1 MNVGTMTGKGR
12 ELVDLMERRKI
23 GVLCVQET
31 RWKGNKARELGE
43 GYKLFYSGANE
54 EGRNGVG
61 IVLSK
66 ELKESLIGVN
76 RKSDRIMSLKLGLGA
91 TVVNIV
97 CAYAPQTG
105 CTEEEKDAFWEE
117 MDQELRTI
125 PGRERV
131 ILGGDLNGHL
141 GISRTGIDRV
151 HGGWGVGERNEG
163 GERVIDFAVAFDLAL
178 INTFFEKKESR
189 LITYRSG
196 GRESQIDLL
205 LCKRHHLIE
214 VSNCKV
220 INGESVAAQHRMV
233 VIDCRL
239 RNCRKSRTPKMD
251 PKIKWWKLKNTELRT
266 MFKERVLEA
275 IRLHEDV
282 QEWWTENSKVILK
295 IGEELLGKSSGR
307 KPPND
312 KESWWWNEEV
322 QAQVK
327 SKKVAKKK
335 ADLSNLVQDKE
346 DYKKAKKEA
355 SRAVAK
361 AMAETLNE
369 IYEELETPEGEKKIL
384 RIAKARDAASKDLT
398 QVRQIKDNQGVILAE
413 EGEIKSRW
421 EAYFERLLNEE
432 NPRTVFEDGHPNE
445 AVTTALTRREVER
458 AVKKMK
464 NGKATGPDRI
474 PVEVWKSLGE
484 EGIDILWDLMQ
495 KILNQEKMPEEWRG
509 SIIIPIYKGKGD
521 IQECGNYRG
530 IKLISHT
537 MKIWEKIIERRL
549 REETTIGD
557 EQFGFM
563 PGRGTVDAIFA
574 LRQMMEKH
582 REKQKGLHM
591 VFIDLEKAYDRVP
604 RQEVWRCLREKGVP
618 EKYVRIIQDMYER
631 AEANIKTSVGLT
643 KSFPVNVG
651 LHQGSALSP
660 YLFDLVMDVVTQGIR
675 DQAPWCMLFADDIIL
690 CSTRREVVEEKL
702 EEWRRTMEDRGL
714 KISRKKTEY
723 LRLKDSENGEVRLQG
738 EKLKRVE
745 KFKYLGSS
753 VSEDGELGAEITHRI
768 QAGWKNWKKVSGVL
782 CDRRIGI
789 KLKGKVYKTVVRP
802 AMMYG
807 AETWAIKKTEE
818 KRMDVAE
825 MRMLRWMCGVTR
837 RDRIRNEL
845 IRGTTK
851 VREISDKIQES
862 RLRWYG
868 HIMRRDEQY
877 VGKRVMEMNIPGRRK
892 RGRPRRRWMDCI
904 KDDLREKRLTGD
916 EVWDRNRWRTLAR
929 NIDPT

>member
-1 MNVGTMTGKGR
+1 
-12 ELVDLMERRKI
+12 MERRKI
-23 GVLCVQET
+23 GILCVQET

-43 GYKLFYSGANE
+43 GCKLFYSGANE

-61 IVLSK
+61 IILSK
-66 ELKESLIGVN
+66 DLKESLVGVN
-76 RKSDRIMSLKLGLGA
+76 RKSDRIMSVKLGLGA
-91 TVVNIV
+91 TVVNVV
-97 CAYAPQTG
+97 CGYAPQTG
-105 CTEEEKDAFWEE
+105 CTEEEKDKFWEE

-125 PGRERV
+125 PMRERV

-141 GISRTGIDRV
+141 GVSRAGIGRV

-178 INTFFEKKESR
+178 VNTFFEKKVSR

-205 LCKRHHLIE
+205 MCRRDHLKEI
-214 VSNCKV
+214 SNCKV

-233 VIDCRL
+233 LIDCRL
-239 RNCRKSRTPKMD
+239 RNCKKSKKLRME
-251 PKIKWWKLKNTELRT
+251 PKIKWWRLKDTELRAV
-266 MFKERVLEA
+266 FKERVLAE
-275 IRLHEDV
+275 IRVYEDV
-282 QEWWTENSKVILK
+282 QVWWTENSEVILR
-295 IGEELLGKSSGR
+295 IGEEVLGKSSGR

-322 QAQVK
+322 QEWVRN
-327 SKKVAKKK
+327 KKAAKKK
-335 ADLSNLVQDKE
+335 ADLSGLEQDKV
-346 DYKKAKKEA
+346 DYKQAKKEA

-361 AMAETLNE
+361 AKAETLNE
-369 IYEELETPEGEKKIL
+369 VYEELETPEGEKKIL
-384 RIAKARDAASKDLT
+384 RIAKARDAASKDLS
-398 QVRQIKDNQGVILAE
+398 QIRQIKDNNGVVLAE
-413 EGEIKSRW
+413 DDEIKSRW
-421 EAYFERLLNEE
+421 RSYFERLLNEE
-432 NPRTVFEDGHPNE
+432 NPRVVFEDGLPNE
-445 AVTTALTRREVER
+445 AVTAVVTRREVKQAIR
-458 AVKKMK
+458 KMK
-464 NGKATGPDRI
+464 NGKAAGPDKI

-495 KILNQEKMPEEWRG
+495 KIYSQEKMPEEWRG

-549 REETTIGD
+549 REETIIGD

-574 LRQMMEKH
+574 LRQMIEKH
-582 REKQKGLHM
+582 REKQRELHM

-604 RQEVWRCLREKGVP
+604 RQEVWRCMREKGVP
-618 EKYVRIIQDMYER
+618 EKYVRIVQDMYER
-631 AEANIKTSVGLT
+631 AEANVKSSMGLT
-643 KSFPVNVG
+643 ESFPVNVG

-660 YLFDLVMDVVTQGIR
+660 YLFDLVMDVVTRDIR
-675 DQAPWCMLFADDIIL
+675 DPSPWCMLFADDIVL
-690 CSTRREVVEEKL
+690 CSTRREIVEEKL
-702 EEWRRTMEDRGL
+702 EEWRREMESRGL

-723 LRLKDSENGEVRLQG
+723 LKLNGSENGEVNLQG
-738 EKLKRVE
+738 EVLKTVE
-745 KFKYLGSS
+745 KFRYLGST
-753 VSEDGELGAEITHRI
+753 VAEDGDLEAEITHRI

-782 CDRRIGI
+782 CDKRIGV
-789 KLKGKVYKTVVRP
+789 KLKGKVHKTVVRP

-807 AETWAIKKTEE
+807 AETWAVKKTQE
-818 KRMDVAE
+818 KKLDVAE

-837 RDRIRNEL
+837 RDKIRNET
-845 IRGTTK
+845 IRGTVK

-862 RLRWYG
+862 RLKWYG
-868 HIMRRDEQY
+868 HVMRRDEQY
-877 VGKRVMEMNIPGRRK
+877 VGRRVMEMDVQGRRR
-892 RGRPRRRWMDCI
+892 RGRPKRRWMDCI
-904 KDDLREKRLTGD
+904 SDDMRSKGLIGD
-916 EVWDRNRWRTLAR
+916 EVWDRSKWRTLAR